1 MNKASREFEGDNRL
15 LLGIILGVI
24 TFWLFAQSLVN
35 LVVPLQSTYQSD
47 IGTINIAVSLTA
59 LMSGLFIVGA
69 GDFADKFGRVKVTYI
84 GLVLNIIGSLLII
97 ITPLTPFLIAG
108 RIFQG
113 LSAACI
119 MPATLAIINQY
130 YIGTARQ
137 RALSYWSIG
146 SWGGSGIC
154 TLFGGLMST
163 HFGWRTIF
171 IVSIVL
177 TLLSMYLIKHTPE
190 TKAEPIITEN
200 GEKKKFDIVGLMIL
214 IICML
219 SINVIITQT
228 SKLGLFSP
236 IILSLIVVFIVSLIG
251 FIMYENKIKYP
262 LVDFSLFLNKG
273 YSGATVS
280 NFMLNG
286 VAGGTLIVVNT
297 YYQQQLDFNESQTG
311 MISLTYLIAVLIM
324 IRVGEKIL
332 QALGPKR
339 PLLMGSGITAL
350 GLVLL
355 SLTFL
360 PEPWYITSSVIG
372 YLLFGTGLGIYATP
386 STDTAVAQAPDEKV
400 GVASGVYKMASSL
413 GNAFGVA
420 ISGTIYGVFASQMNM
435 ELGGFMGVIL
445 NAVIAI
451 IAFFAILL
459 LVPKKARN
467 L

>member
-1 MNKASREFEGDNRL
+1 MNTSKEFRGDNRL

-35 LVVPLQSTYQSD
+35 LVVPLQSSYNSD
-47 IGTINIAVSLTA
+47 IGTINIAVSLSA
-59 LMSGLFIVGA
+59 LFSGLFIVGA
-69 GDFADKFGRVKVTYI
+69 GDIADKFGRVKLTYI
-84 GLVLNIIGSLLII
+84 GLALNIIGSILII
-97 ITPLTPFLIAG
+97 ITPLPSLLIIG
-108 RIFQG
+108 RAVQG

-119 MPATLAIINQY
+119 MPATLAIINEY

-146 SWGGSGIC
+146 SWGGSGVC
-154 TLFGGLMST
+154 TLFGGLMAT
-163 HFGWRTIF
+163 NFGWRSIF
-171 IVSIVL
+171 IISIIL
-177 TLLSMYLIKHTPE
+177 TILAMFLIKHTPE
-190 TKAEPIITEN
+190 TKAEPIGNKPLEP
-200 GEKKKFDIVGLMIL
+200 KKFDVIGLIIL
-214 IICML
+214 VICML

-228 SKLGLFSP
+228 SNYGLMSPLILGLIAVFV
-236 IILSLIVVFIVSLIG
+236 ISLIIFV
-251 FIMYENKIKYP
+251 MYENRIKHP
-262 LVDFSLFLNKG
+262 LVDFDLFKNKG
-273 YSGATVS
+273 YTGATVS

-297 YYQQQLDFNESQTG
+297 YYQQQLDFNSQQTG
-311 MISLTYLIAVLIM
+311 YISLTYLVAVLIM

-339 PLLMGSGITAL
+339 PLLMGSGFTVI
-350 GLVLL
+350 GLILL

-360 PEPWYITSSVIG
+360 PDAWYIAASVVG

-420 ISGTIYGVFASQMNM
+420 ISSTVYSVLAAQLNLS
-435 ELGGFMGVIL
+435 LGGFMGVIF
-445 NAVIAI
+445 NAIVALLALIAI
-451 IAFFAILL
+451 LF
-459 LVPKKARN
+459 LVPKKQSN

>member
-1 MNKASREFEGDNRL
+1 MNTSKEFRGDNRL

-35 LVVPLQSTYQSD
+35 LVVPLQSSYNSD
-47 IGTINIAVSLTA
+47 IGTINIAVSLSA
-59 LMSGLFIVGA
+59 LFSGLFIVGA
-69 GDFADKFGRVKVTYI
+69 GDIADKFGRVKLTYI
-84 GLVLNIIGSLLII
+84 GLALNIIGSIVII
-97 ITPLTPFLIAG
+97 ITPLPSLLIIG
-108 RIFQG
+108 RAVQG

-119 MPATLAIINQY
+119 MPATLAIINEY

-146 SWGGSGIC
+146 SWGGSGVC
-154 TLFGGLMST
+154 TLFGGLMAT
-163 HFGWRTIF
+163 NFGWRSIF
-171 IVSIVL
+171 IISIIL
-177 TLLSMYLIKHTPE
+177 TILAMFLIKHTPE
-190 TKAEPIITEN
+190 TKAEPIGNKPLEP
-200 GEKKKFDIVGLMIL
+200 KKFDVIGLIIL
-214 IICML
+214 VICML

-228 SKLGLFSP
+228 SNYDLMSPLILGLIAVFV
-236 IILSLIVVFIVSLIG
+236 ISLIVFV
-251 FIMYENKIKYP
+251 MYENRIKHP
-262 LVDFSLFLNKG
+262 LVDFDLFKNKG
-273 YSGATVS
+273 YTGATVS

-297 YYQQQLDFNESQTG
+297 YYQQQLDFNSQQTG
-311 MISLTYLIAVLIM
+311 YISLTYLVAVLIM

-339 PLLMGSGITAL
+339 PLLMGSGFTVI
-350 GLVLL
+350 GLILL

-360 PEPWYITSSVIG
+360 PDAWYIAASVVG

-420 ISGTIYGVFASQMNM
+420 ISSTVYSVLAAQLNLS
-435 ELGGFMGVIL
+435 LGGFMGVIF
-445 NAVIAI
+445 NAIVALLALIAI
-451 IAFFAILL
+451 LF
-459 LVPKKARN
+459 LVPKKQSN

>member
-1 MNKASREFEGDNRL
+1 MNTSKEFRGDNRL

-35 LVVPLQSTYQSD
+35 LVVPLQSSYNSD
-47 IGTINIAVSLTA
+47 IGTINIAVSLSA
-59 LMSGLFIVGA
+59 LFSGLFIVGA
-69 GDFADKFGRVKVTYI
+69 GDIADKFGRVKLTYI
-84 GLVLNIIGSLLII
+84 GLALNIIGSILII
-97 ITPLTPFLIAG
+97 ITPLPSLLIIG
-108 RIFQG
+108 RAVQG

-119 MPATLAIINQY
+119 MPATLAIINEY

-146 SWGGSGIC
+146 SWGGSGVC
-154 TLFGGLMST
+154 TLFGGLMAT
-163 HFGWRTIF
+163 NFGWRSIF
-171 IVSIVL
+171 IISIIL
-177 TLLSMYLIKHTPE
+177 TILAMILMKHTPE
-190 TKAEPIITEN
+190 TKAEPIGNKPLEP
-200 GEKKKFDIVGLMIL
+200 KKFDVIGLIIL
-214 IICML
+214 VICML

-228 SKLGLFSP
+228 SNYGLMSPLLLGLIAVFV
-236 IILSLIVVFIVSLIG
+236 ISLIIFV
-251 FIMYENKIKYP
+251 MYENRIKHP
-262 LVDFSLFLNKG
+262 LVDFDLFKNKG
-273 YSGATVS
+273 YTGATVS

-297 YYQQQLDFNESQTG
+297 YYQQQLDFNSQQTG
-311 MISLTYLIAVLIM
+311 YISLTYLVAVLIM

-339 PLLMGSGITAL
+339 PLLMGSGFTVI
-350 GLVLL
+350 GLILL

-360 PEPWYITSSVIG
+360 PDAWYIAASVVG

-420 ISGTIYGVFASQMNM
+420 ISSTVYSVLAAQLNLS
-435 ELGGFMGVIL
+435 LGGFMGVIF
-445 NAVIAI
+445 NAIVALL
-451 IAFFAILL
+451 ALVAILF
-459 LVPKKARN
+459 LVPKKQSN

>member
-24 TFWLFAQSLVN
+24 TFWLFAQTLVN

-84 GLVLNIIGSLLII
+84 GLILNIIGSLLII
-97 ITPLTPFLIAG
+97 ITPFTPFLIAG

-190 TKAEPIITEN
+190 TKAEPVITEN

-251 FIMYENKIKYP
+251 FIIYENKIKYP
-262 LVDFSLFLNKG
+262 LVDFSLFSNKG

-311 MISLTYLIAVLIM
+311 MISLTYLIVVLIM

>member
-1 MNKASREFEGDNRL
+1 MNTSKEFRGDNRL

-35 LVVPLQSTYQSD
+35 LVVPLQSSYNSD
-47 IGTINIAVSLTA
+47 IGTINIAVSLSA
-59 LMSGLFIVGA
+59 LFSGLFIVGA
-69 GDFADKFGRVKVTYI
+69 GDIADKFGRVKLTYI
-84 GLVLNIIGSLLII
+84 GLALNIIGSILII
-97 ITPLTPFLIAG
+97 ITPLPSLLIIG
-108 RIFQG
+108 RAVQG

-119 MPATLAIINQY
+119 MPATLAIINEY

-146 SWGGSGIC
+146 SWGGSGVC
-154 TLFGGLMST
+154 TLFGGLMAT
-163 HFGWRTIF
+163 NFGWRSIF
-171 IVSIVL
+171 IISIIL
-177 TLLSMYLIKHTPE
+177 TILAMFLMKHTPE
-190 TKAEPIITEN
+190 TKAEPIGNKPLEP
-200 GEKKKFDIVGLMIL
+200 KKFDVIGLIIL
-214 IICML
+214 VICML

-228 SKLGLFSP
+228 SNYGLMSPLILGLIAVFV
-236 IILSLIVVFIVSLIG
+236 ISLIVFV
-251 FIMYENKIKYP
+251 MYENRIKHP
-262 LVDFSLFLNKG
+262 LVDFDLFKNKG
-273 YSGATVS
+273 YTGATVS

-297 YYQQQLDFNESQTG
+297 YYQQQLDFNSQQTG
-311 MISLTYLIAVLIM
+311 YISLTYLVAVLIM

-339 PLLMGSGITAL
+339 PLLMGSGFTVI
-350 GLVLL
+350 GLILL

-360 PEPWYITSSVIG
+360 PDAWYIAASVVG

-420 ISGTIYGVFASQMNM
+420 ISSTVYSVLAAQLNLS
-435 ELGGFMGVIL
+435 LGGFMGVIF
-445 NAVIAI
+445 NAIVALL
-451 IAFFAILL
+451 ALVAILF
-459 LVPKKARN
+459 LVPKKESN

>member
-35 LVVPLQSTYQSD
+35 LVVPLQSTYKSD

-84 GLVLNIIGSLLII
+84 GLILNIIGSLLII

-190 TKAEPIITEN
+190 TKAEPVITEN

-262 LVDFSLFLNKG
+262 LVDFSLFSNKG

-324 IRVGEKIL
+324 IRVGEKYY
-332 QALGPKR
+332 KY
-339 PLLMGSGITAL
+339 
-350 GLVLL
+350 LVLNVR
-355 SLTFL
+355 
-360 PEPWYITSSVIG
+360 Y
-372 YLLFGTGLGIYATP
+372 
-386 STDTAVAQAPDEKV
+386 
-400 GVASGVYKMASSL
+400 
-413 GNAFGVA
+413 
-420 ISGTIYGVFASQMNM
+420 
-435 ELGGFMGVIL
+435 
-445 NAVIAI
+445 
-451 IAFFAILL
+451 
-459 LVPKKARN
+459 
-467 L
+467 

>member
-1 MNKASREFEGDNRL
+1 MNTSKEFRGDNRL

-35 LVVPLQSTYQSD
+35 LVVPLQSSYNSD
-47 IGTINIAVSLTA
+47 IGTINIAVSLSA
-59 LMSGLFIVGA
+59 LFSGLFIVGA
-69 GDFADKFGRVKVTYI
+69 GDIADKFGRVKLTYI
-84 GLVLNIIGSLLII
+84 GLALNIIGSILII
-97 ITPLTPFLIAG
+97 ITPLPSLLIIG
-108 RIFQG
+108 RAVQG

-119 MPATLAIINQY
+119 MPATLAIINEY

-146 SWGGSGIC
+146 SWGGSGVC
-154 TLFGGLMST
+154 TLFGGLMAT
-163 HFGWRTIF
+163 NFGWRSIF
-171 IVSIVL
+171 IISIIL
-177 TLLSMYLIKHTPE
+177 TILAMFLIKHTPE
-190 TKAEPIITEN
+190 TKAEPIGNKPLEP
-200 GEKKKFDIVGLMIL
+200 KKFDVIGLIIL
-214 IICML
+214 VICML

-228 SKLGLFSP
+228 SNYGLMSPLILGLIAVFV
-236 IILSLIVVFIVSLIG
+236 ISLIVFV
-251 FIMYENKIKYP
+251 MYENRIKHP
-262 LVDFSLFLNKG
+262 LVDFDLFKNKG
-273 YSGATVS
+273 YTGATVS

-297 YYQQQLDFNESQTG
+297 YYQQQLDFNSQQTG
-311 MISLTYLIAVLIM
+311 YISLTYLVAVLIM

-339 PLLMGSGITAL
+339 PLLMGSGFTVI
-350 GLVLL
+350 GLILL

-360 PEPWYITSSVIG
+360 PDAWYIAASVVG

-420 ISGTIYGVFASQMNM
+420 ISSTVYSVLAAQLNLS
-435 ELGGFMGVIL
+435 LGGFMGVIF
-445 NAVIAI
+445 NAIVALLALIAI
-451 IAFFAILL
+451 LF
-459 LVPKKARN
+459 LVPKKQSN

>member
-1 MNKASREFEGDNRL
+1 MNTSKEFRGDNRL

-35 LVVPLQSTYQSD
+35 LVVPLQSSYNSD
-47 IGTINIAVSLTA
+47 IGTINIAVSLSA
-59 LMSGLFIVGA
+59 LFSGLFIVGA
-69 GDFADKFGRVKVTYI
+69 GDIADKFGRVKLTYI
-84 GLVLNIIGSLLII
+84 GLALNIIGSILII
-97 ITPLTPFLIAG
+97 ITPLPSLLIIG
-108 RIFQG
+108 RAVQG

-119 MPATLAIINQY
+119 MPATLAIINEY

-146 SWGGSGIC
+146 SWGGSGVC
-154 TLFGGLMST
+154 TLFGGLMAT
-163 HFGWRTIF
+163 NFGWRSIF
-171 IVSIVL
+171 IISIIL
-177 TLLSMYLIKHTPE
+177 TILAMFLIKHTPE
-190 TKAEPIITEN
+190 TKAEPIGNKPLEP
-200 GEKKKFDIVGLMIL
+200 KKFDVIGLIIL
-214 IICML
+214 VICML

-228 SKLGLFSP
+228 SNYGLMSPLILGLIAVFV
-236 IILSLIVVFIVSLIG
+236 ISLIVFV
-251 FIMYENKIKYP
+251 MYENRIKHP
-262 LVDFSLFLNKG
+262 LVDFDLFNNKG
-273 YSGATVS
+273 YTGATVS

-297 YYQQQLDFNESQTG
+297 YYQQQLDFNSQQTG
-311 MISLTYLIAVLIM
+311 YISLTYLVAVLIM

-339 PLLMGSGITAL
+339 PLLMGSGFTVI
-350 GLVLL
+350 GLILL

-360 PEPWYITSSVIG
+360 PDAWYIAASVVG

-420 ISGTIYGVFASQMNM
+420 ISSTVYSVLAAQLNLS
-435 ELGGFMGVIL
+435 LGGFMGVIF
-445 NAVIAI
+445 NAIVALLALIAI
-451 IAFFAILL
+451 LF
-459 LVPKKARN
+459 LVPKKQSN